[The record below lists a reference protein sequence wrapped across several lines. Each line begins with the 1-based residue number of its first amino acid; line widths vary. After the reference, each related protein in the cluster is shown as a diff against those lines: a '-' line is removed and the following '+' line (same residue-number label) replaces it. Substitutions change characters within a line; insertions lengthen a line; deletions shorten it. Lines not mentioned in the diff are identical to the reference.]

1 MAKALLSCYLTILT
15 FFSTAI
21 FLTTIILLIVASA
34 VVELWW
40 WSLLHNWLVTTKDR
54 ETFFYFFAAADIAQM
69 PQCTIKVPCHRHHH
83 HMIIIFPVPAW
94 WDNIHPNLLTHNPLV
109 PFGQICH
116 CCLITI
122 FVTDRTKTPGPHQ
135 IGLMKDKAETKFFF
149 KSKSTW
155 RTSVD
160 DIISVGPFHFPV
172 RLPNQSSTIPEI
184 FANIPG
190 GEKR

>member
-1 MAKALLSCYLTILT
+1 MKWLDLSKDKKPHYVLVANTSVLRKLHFLDLVLRNGICAALLLSNKSNILQCSHFT
-15 FFSTAI
+15 FA
-21 FLTTIILLIVASA
+21 LTTIILLIIASA

-54 ETFFYFFAAADIAQM
+54 ETFFYFFAAADIAQI
-69 PQCTIKVPCHRHHH
+69 PQCTIKVPCHHHH
-83 HMIIIFPVPAW
+83 HHIIIISPVPAW

-135 IGLMKDKAETKFFF
+135 IGLMKD
-149 KSKSTW
+149 
-155 RTSVD
+155 
-160 DIISVGPFHFPV
+160 
-172 RLPNQSSTIPEI
+172 
-184 FANIPG
+184 
-190 GEKR
+190 